1 MSKRI
6 KSLLRTWSK
15 KAVANKEIKM
25 AYDDRPRKKIEV
37 REGKGEGRAGHDEL
51 IDRAG
56 NSGQYGVR
64 TDAAAEGAGYLG
76 VDDIDRIRRKNLK
89 HKTR

>member
-1 MSKRI
+1 
-6 KSLLRTWSK
+6 
-15 KAVANKEIKM
+15 M
-25 AYDDRPRKKIEV
+25 AYDDVPRKPIEV
-37 REGKGEGRAGHDEL
+37 REGKGVGRAGHDEL

-64 TDAAAEGAGYLG
+64 TDAAAEGVGYLG
-76 VDDIDRIRRKNLK
+76 VDDLDRIRRKNLK